1 MTATVAGGEDSV
13 RARRRAM
20 PPAIAFFS
28 RHLTAAAPSQRQRKA
43 LVLLIGL
50 HLAALV
56 VLAWSEVDPVA
67 GVAVLLAW
75 GLLNFLWLA
84 VLRRPAVSA
93 ALALTLT
100 VVLILV
106 SQYKHSTLLMTANFL
121 DLILIDRDTVSFLFM
136 IYPSLTWIVAAAALL
151 VFPAYALLWWYDPYR
166 VRLTPSL
173 AGAAGCFV
181 MLTGLSLAVPSDP
194 YDEFY
199 SGNYVSKFARSGV
212 TGAFDLLTR
221 GYLESDATATERLD
235 MAAAEGCRPT
245 ARLPHI
251 IMIFDESS
259 FDISAIPGIKLPPDY
274 RSHFRS
280 SDGKQRTL
288 LVEGAGGPSWYTE
301 YNVLAGLS
309 VRSYG
314 RFADFVTRVAAD
326 RVERGLP
333 RALRRCGYRTFS
345 LYPMLGIFAGAR
357 RFQST
362 IGIEHFLD
370 ARVLGVRGVE
380 PDSFFYDAAARLVAR
395 ERGDKPLFLFVYTT
409 ANHFPW
415 NFRFRPEL
423 TPGWR
428 ETGNTFEV
436 DEYLRRQTMSARDY
450 RAFIARLESDFP
462 GEAFLIIRFGDHQPS
477 FAKHLIDPAL
487 DDSLLARRIAEAD
500 PRYLA
505 TYYAIEGVNAA
516 ADLSSALP
524 VLDAPYLPLVVLEA
538 AGLPLD
544 PSFAAQKRILQRCR
558 GLFYRCAGGAEARRF
573 NRLLIDAGLI
583 KGL

>member
-1 MTATVAGGEDSV
+1 LSGHAAAT
-13 RARRRAM
+13 M
-20 PPAIAFFS
+20 PFALAILS
-28 RHLTAAAPSQRQRKA
+28 RHWTAAAPGKRHRSV

-50 HLAALV
+50 HLAALIV
-56 VLAWSEVDPVA
+56 FAWSEMNLVA

-151 VFPAYALLWWYDPYR
+151 VFPAYALLWWYDPFR

-194 YDEFY
+194 YDDFY
-199 SGNYVSKFARSGV
+199 SGNYVSKFVRSGV
-212 TGAFDLLTR
+212 TGVFDLFTR

-235 MAAAEGCRPT
+235 MTAAGGCRPA
-245 ARLPHI
+245 ARPPHI
-251 IMIFDESS
+251 VMIFDESS
-259 FDISAIPGIKLPPDY
+259 FDISAVPGIKLPAGY
-274 RSHFRS
+274 RSHFLS

-301 YNVLAGLS
+301 YNVLTGLS
-309 VRSYG
+309 VRSFG
-314 RFADFVTRVAAD
+314 RFADFVTRIAAD

-345 LYPMLGIFAGAR
+345 LYPMMGIFAGAR
-357 RFQST
+357 SFQT
-362 IGIEHFLD
+362 TTGIEHFLD
-370 ARVLGVRGVE
+370 ARALGVRGVE
-380 PDSFFYDAAARLVAR
+380 PDAFFYDAAARLIAR
-395 ERGDKPLFLFVYTT
+395 ERGDRPLFLFVYTT

-428 ETGNTFEV
+428 TTGNTFEV

-516 ADLSSALP
+516 AALSSALP
-524 VLDAPYLPLVVLEA
+524 VLDAPYLPLVVIEA